1 MGFFTAMMTNG
12 SHLTPIVGGLL
23 GQYCKLE
30 MYNCTNLIE
39 NREQLI
45 MSVGTFKF
53 AAILDAV
60 MLVTVILSPRNS
72 LRSQWV
78 HLQYRGNGVRS
89 AIEKD
94 VR

>member
-1 MGFFTAMMTNG
+1 
-12 SHLTPIVGGLL
+12 
-23 GQYCKLE
+23 
-30 MYNCTNLIE
+30 MYDYTNLIE
-39 NREQLI
+39 NRAQPI

-60 MLVTVILSPRNS
+60 MLVTIILSPRNS
-72 LRSQWV
+72 LYLQWV
-78 HLQYRGNGVRS
+78 HLQYCGNGVRS